1 MVDGYTERRT
11 DSILT
16 AVAFADGVFFVVL
29 AFEIELEV
37 IDDGTG
43 QFGQTIFFN
52 QG

>member
-16 AVAFADGVFFVVL
+16 AVAFADGVFLIVL
-29 AFEIELEV
+29 AFKIELEI
-37 IDDGTG
+37 IDDGTS
-43 QFGQTIFFN
+43 QFGQTIFFD